1 MAMLVLSDTWPAST
15 GFLSCADVNVRT
27 KSFFAGFHCPDS
39 LSSVTTTSLTFCV
52 RIGFMSAA
60 GADWTPA
67 VIRAPT
73 ATITSKAF
81 AMSSSLLSP
90 IRRPHRRP
98 GFVVGVMAAC
108 VTLRAAEILL
118 AEPGE
123 DHRRDD
129 QHEPE
134 RAHHAAQHRGRER
147 LHDLRPGRV
156 TPHDRKQAGHHRA
169 DRHDFWAEPQ
179 KRPLLH
185 GLEER
190 LPRQAPTEILPLASD
205 GFFQVDHHHHGRL
218 HRGPE
223 QRDEADPDGDR
234 EVVAEA
240 IRSEEHTSEL
250 QSPCNLVCRLLLE
263 KKKKM
268 L

>member
-81 AMSSSLLSP
+81 AMSSSLSSSV
-90 IRRPHRRP
+90 RRPHRRP

-123 DHRRDD
+123 DHRCDD
-129 QHEPE
+129 Q
-134 RAHHAAQHRGRER
+134 
-147 LHDLRPGRV
+147 
-156 TPHDRKQAGHHRA
+156 
-169 DRHDFWAEPQ
+169 
-179 KRPLLH
+179 
-185 GLEER
+185 
-190 LPRQAPTEILPLASD
+190 
-205 GFFQVDHHHHGRL
+205 
-218 HRGPE
+218 
-223 QRDEADPDGDR
+223 
-234 EVVAEA
+234 
-240 IRSEEHTSEL
+240 RSEERRVGKECRSRW
-250 QSPCNLVCRLLLE
+250 SPYH
-263 KKKKM
+263 
-268 L
+268 